1 MKRLLPAALFAS
13 AVLALMPSAA
23 PAKGLMASVQGATV
37 PGLPYRYVAVAPNS
51 PYGFN
56 DSRPPSKFTIVGR
69 IDRQGGRLGRWWYLP
84 GMYSIPAAAY
94 DDRSG
99 GLSADGGTLVLS
111 RFSWIYPPR
120 TTGLAILDTRLH
132 LRHPRKGQ
140 RPRHAIRRV
149 SLLGGYS
156 FDAISPDGSTVYLI
170 EHLSPVYS
178 GPYRVRALDASSGK
192 LLPEP
197 IVDPEEPEERMDGIP
212 ISRATSPDGRWAY
225 TLYGSYETKH
235 GRDTPG
241 HEPFIHALD
250 TVGQSAVCID
260 LPQLKGRSD
269 SFQLA
274 LRMAPGGGRLL
285 VLNRRPELERSHA
298 LLEVDTR
305 GFEVRKPEPVATASS
320 GIGPWPPILALTAG
334 AGLLLAWVGLRHRRT
349 RTASD
354 GSSGRG

>member
-1 MKRLLPAALFAS
+1 MKRLLPTTL
-13 AVLALMPSAA
+13 LALALVATPAA
-23 PAKGLMASVQGATV
+23 ASGKGIAASVQGATV
-37 PGLPYRYVAVAPNS
+37 RGLPYRYIALSPNS
-51 PYGFN
+51 PYRA
-56 DSRPPSKFTIVGR
+56 DSTPPSDKFTVVGR
-69 IDRQGGRLGRWWYLP
+69 IDKQGGQLGRWWYLP
-84 GMYSIPAAAY
+84 GRYSIPAAAY

-111 RFSWIYPPR
+111 RFSWIFPPR
-120 TTGLAILDTRLH
+120 TTGLAILDTNLH

-149 SLLGGYS
+149 SLAGGYS

-170 EHLSPVYS
+170 EHLSPVY
-178 GPYRVRALDASSGK
+178 GGAYQVRALETKSGE

-225 TLYGSYETKH
+225 TLYSSYETKH
-235 GRDTPG
+235 HRDAPG

-250 TVGQSAVCID
+250 TVGQGAVCID

-269 SFQLA
+269 SFQFS
-274 LRMAPGGGRLL
+274 LRLNPHGRRL
-285 VLNRRPELERSHA
+285 VVLSRRPGSVGSHA

-305 GFEVRKPEPVATASS
+305 SFEARKPSPVATASS
-320 GIGPWPPILALTAG
+320 GIGPWPPILVLAAG
-334 AGLLLAWVGLRHRRT
+334 AGLLLAWVGLRHRRM
-349 RTASD
+349 RTSDD
-354 GSSGRG
+354 GSSGQA